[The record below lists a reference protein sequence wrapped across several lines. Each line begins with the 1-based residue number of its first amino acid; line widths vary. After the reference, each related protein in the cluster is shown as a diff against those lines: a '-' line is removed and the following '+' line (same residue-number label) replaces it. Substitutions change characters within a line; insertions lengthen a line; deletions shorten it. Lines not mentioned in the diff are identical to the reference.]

1 MLEEVLE
8 KLVSEG
14 KTLLLST
21 HDMDFAYRFADRVLV
36 FSDGELIAD
45 DRPEIIFQN
54 EAVLSKANLKKPQLL
69 EIWQA
74 IAGKY
79 NFNTEKIPKTTE
91 ELKMLL

>member
-1 MLEEVLE
+1 MTWILRIVLRTE
-8 KLVSEG
+8 CLYFQ
-14 KTLLLST
+14 T
-21 HDMDFAYRFADRVLV
+21 
-36 FSDGELIAD
+36 GELIAD

-54 EAVLSKANLKKPQLL
+54 DEILTRANLKKPQLL